1 MMLKKYIPNLLTLL
15 NLLSGT
21 IAVYFAVKEEL
32 VIAAVFVF
40 LGIFFDFFDGF
51 AARLF
56 KIQGELGKQLDSLAD
71 VVTSGVVPGIVLFQL
86 ISKSAENE
94 TWENAVKSVLK
105 IGNEHYFT
113 STFFISL
120 VGLLFTLG
128 AAYRLAK
135 FNIDVRQTSSFI
147 GLPTP
152 AAALVVM
159 SLPLIL
165 NFSNSE
171 FASAIIQ
178 NVWFLIG
185 ISILLCYLMNAE
197 IPLFSL
203 KFKNYSWKKNK
214 IKYLFILFT
223 AVLSALFQFMA
234 IPIVIL
240 LYVLMSTVENKL
252 IKNSA

>member
-1 MMLKKYIPNLLTLL
+1 MLKKYIPNLLTLL

-32 VIAAVFVF
+32 VLASGFVF

-51 AARLF
+51 AARML
-56 KIQGELGKQLDSLAD
+56 KVQGELGKQLDSLAD

-86 ISKSAENE
+86 ISKSVENE

-113 STFFISL
+113 SSFFISL
-120 VGLLFTLG
+120 IGLLFTMG

-135 FNIDVRQTSSFI
+135 FNIDERQTSSFI

-152 AAALVVM
+152 AAALVVLSM
-159 SLPLIL
+159 PLIL
-165 NFSNSE
+165 NFSGNE

-185 ISILLCYLMNAE
+185 ISVLLCYLMNAE

-203 KFKNYSWKKNK
+203 KFKDYSWKKNN
-214 IKYLFILFT
+214 IKYLFIVLT
-223 AVLSALFQFMA
+223 AILTTIFQYIA
-234 IPIVIL
+234 IPLVIF
-240 LYVLMSTVENKL
+240 LYVLLSTVENRL
-252 IKNSA
+252 LKNTD

>member
-1 MMLKKYIPNLLTLL
+1 MALKKYIPNLLTLL

-32 VIAAVFVF
+32 VIAAGFVF
-40 LGIFFDFFDGF
+40 LGILFDFFDGF
-51 AARLF
+51 AARIL
-56 KIQGELGKQLDSLAD
+56 KVQGELGKQLDSLAD

-86 ISKSAENE
+86 ISKSVENKS
-94 TWENAVKSVLK
+94 WENAVNSVLK
-105 IGNEHYFT
+105 TGNEHYFT
-113 STFFISL
+113 STFFVSL
-120 VGLLFTLG
+120 IGLLFTMG

-152 AAALVVM
+152 AAALVVL

-165 NFSNSE
+165 NYSGNEMVS
-171 FASAIIQ
+171 SLIQ

-185 ISILLCYLMNAE
+185 LAILLSYLMNAE

-203 KFKNYSWKKNK
+203 KFKDYSWKKNK
-214 IKYLFILFT
+214 IKYLFIILT
-223 AVLSALFQFMA
+223 AILSAVFQFIA
-234 IPIVIL
+234 IPLVIL
-240 LYVLMSTVENKL
+240 LYVLLSTVENRQL
-252 IKNSA
+252 KNSY